1 MKIRTG
7 FVSNSSSS
15 SFCIAK
21 TFMKESQIKLFK
33 SFLSKMND
41 NDDFCGEYGTYIDE
55 GKHYFIGTIDNCAYE
70 GINNFFK
77 QFNLEEYVAYGEG

>member
-1 MKIRTG
+1 MKIRSG

-33 SFLSKMND
+33 SFLNTMSD
-41 NDDFCGEYGTYIDE
+41 EEFCCEYETYIDE
-55 GKHYFIGTIDNCAYE
+55 DKHYFIGTIDNCAYE

-77 QFNLEEYVAYGEG
+77 QFDLEEYVAYGDG